1 MSKSI
6 NSAAV
11 AAVCNYVAAD
21 GTKRGIRHG
30 AFEANVQTAEH
41 VLANLPRGV
50 EYTTRQLATE
60 YGLPGYAI
68 RTAAMRAFARDQ
80 SVMLARRPTRC
91 ATQYIISVQ

>member
-1 MSKSI
+1 MSKSTKQ
-6 NSAAV
+6 AAS
-11 AAVCNYVAAD
+11 NYAAAD
-21 GTKRGIRHG
+21 GTQRGVRHG
-30 AFEANVQTAEH
+30 NFAANVATAEH
-41 VLANLPRGV
+41 VLASLPRGT

-80 SVMLARRPTRC
+80 SVMLARKPTAC